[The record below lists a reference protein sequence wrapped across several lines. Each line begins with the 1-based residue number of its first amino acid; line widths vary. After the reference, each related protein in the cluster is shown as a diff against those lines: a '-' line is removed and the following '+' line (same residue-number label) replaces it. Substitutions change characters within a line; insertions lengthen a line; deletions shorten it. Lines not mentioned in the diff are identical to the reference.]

1 MLPFHS
7 FIPFVSL
14 HVMKNDQKNVKWV
27 LKETGFRAQ
36 PNSYISQ
43 HLKSNLSQYLRYEK
57 WFRQHNGSQQLYLW
71 SKLDNIL
78 FT

>member
-1 MLPFHS
+1 MLPLHCL
-7 FIPFVSL
+7 IPFVSL
-14 HVMKNDQKNVKWV
+14 HVMKNDQKHVKWV
-27 LKETGFRAQ
+27 LKETRFRAQ
-36 PNSYISQ
+36 PNSHISQ